1 MRDRAPTLERGVEQ
15 AEAQAVLDARLA
27 QLVAVHPPL
36 RGRVADA
43 DEVIA
48 AADVADDLEH
58 T

>member
-1 MRDRAPTLERGVEQ
+1 MRDRAPTLERRVEQ
-15 AEAQAVLDARLA
+15 AEAQAVLASRLA
-27 QLVAVHPPL
+27 AVVAASPHL